1 MIDIN
6 LLRNDKNKV
15 MQMMKNRSED
25 IDLDIILDL
34 DKSRRNL
41 IQIVDDLRSK
51 RNTVSKEI
59 AQMQEK
65 PQDLIEE
72 MRQVSENIRETE
84 EKIRTNEQELHLKL
98 LEIPNILE
106 DDILI
111 GHDESENKVIHTW
124 GNPVQYDFTPKPHWE
139 INEALNIIDFAAGVK
154 ISGSRFF
161 ILRGQGA
168 KLERALINWMLDK
181 HTNHN
186 NFEEIQVPALVK
198 QETMISSGNLPKFEE
213 NLYRDIDDDLWL
225 IPTAEV
231 PLTSIHHDDILN
243 MNDLPKYYVSYSPS
257 FRKEKTSAGRD
268 TRGIKRVHQ
277 FNKVELYKIVPP
289 ETSKSELHSLIE
301 IVENLLQDLGLHY
314 RLLELC
320 SSDIGFQSAQS
331 FDLEVWA
338 PGSEEWLEVSSCSN
352 CLDFQSR
359 RANIKFKRDQKS
371 KTEYPH
377 TLNGSALALPRIMIS
392 ILETF
397 QKIDGSVSI
406 PEVLHKYTGFTEIKP
421 STPNN
426 L

>member
-1 MIDIN
+1 M
-6 LLRNDKNKV
+6 V
-15 MQMMKNRSED
+15 AQMMKNRSED
-25 IDLDIILDL
+25 VDLDAILEL
-34 DKSRRNL
+34 DVTRRNL
-41 IQIVDDLRSK
+41 IQIVDELRSK

-59 AQMQEK
+59 AQMKEK
-65 PQDLIEE
+65 PPELIEE
-72 MRQVSENIRETE
+72 MRKVSDNIKETE
-84 EKIRTNEQELHLKL
+84 EKIRNNEQELHLKL
-98 LEIPNILE
+98 LEIPNIL
-106 DDILI
+106 DKDILI

-124 GNPVQYDFTPKPHWE
+124 GSPIEYSFSPKPHWE
-139 INEALNIIDFAAGVK
+139 INDTLNIIDFEAGVK
-154 ISGSRFF
+154 VSGSRFF

-181 HTNHN
+181 HTIENK
-186 NFEEIQVPALVK
+186 FEEIQVPALVK
-198 QETMISSGNLPKFEE
+198 QETMTGSGNLPKFEE
-213 NLYRDIDDDLWL
+213 NLYRDTDDDLWL

-243 MNDLPKYYVSYSPS
+243 GDELPKNYVSYSPS

-277 FNKVELYKIVPP
+277 FNKVELYKIV
-289 ETSKSELHSLIE
+289 
-301 IVENLLQDLGLHY
+301 ENLLQELGLHY

-359 RANIKFKRDQKS
+359 RANIKFKRERS
-371 KTEYPH
+371 SRTEYPH

-392 ILETF
+392 ILETY
-397 QKIDGSVSI
+397 QQIDGTVII
-406 PEVLHKYTGFTEIKP
+406 PQVLHKYTGFTEIKP
-421 STPNN
+421 QN

>member
-6 LLRNDKNKV
+6 LLRNQKDLV
-15 MQMMKNRSED
+15 AQMMKNRSED
-25 IDLDIILDL
+25 VDLDNILEL
-34 DKSRRNL
+34 DVTRRNL
-41 IQIVDDLRSK
+41 IQIVDELRSK

-59 AQMQEK
+59 AQMKEK
-65 PQDLIEE
+65 PPELIEE
-72 MRQVSENIRETE
+72 MRKVGDNIKETE
-84 EKIRTNEQELHLKL
+84 EKIRKNEQELHLKL

-106 DDILI
+106 NDILI

-124 GNPVQYDFTPKPHWE
+124 GSPIEYNFSPKPHWE
-139 INEALNIIDFAAGVK
+139 INDTLNIIDFEAGVK
-154 ISGSRFF
+154 VSGSRFF

-181 HTNHN
+181 HTIENK
-186 NFEEIQVPALVK
+186 FEEIQVPALVK
-198 QETMISSGNLPKFEE
+198 QETMTGSGNLPKFEE
-213 NLYRDIDDDLWL
+213 NLYRDTDDDLWL

-243 MNDLPKYYVSYSPS
+243 GDELPKNYVAYSPS

-277 FNKVELYKIVPP
+277 FNKVELYKIVSP
-289 ETSKSELHSLIE
+289 ETSKSELHNLIN
-301 IVENLLQDLGLHY
+301 IVENLLQELGLHY

-359 RANIKFKRDQKS
+359 RANIKFKREQS
-371 KTEYPH
+371 SRTEYPH

-392 ILETF
+392 ILETY
-397 QKIDGSVSI
+397 QQIDGTVVI
-406 PEVLHKYTGFTEIKP
+406 PKVLHKYTGFTEIKP
-421 STPNN
+421 QN